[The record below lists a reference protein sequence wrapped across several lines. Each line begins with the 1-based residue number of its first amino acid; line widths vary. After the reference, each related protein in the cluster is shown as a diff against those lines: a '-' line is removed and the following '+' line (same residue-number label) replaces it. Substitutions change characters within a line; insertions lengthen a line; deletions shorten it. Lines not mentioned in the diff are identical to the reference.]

1 MARKRAA
8 NGSVSTFK
16 TSRGL
21 WRAKFSYLDPE
32 TGLSRRADIT
42 RKNQAELQ
50 RAVREIQ
57 QRSEHGF
64 VLTDSQ
70 QSLRFWIEEWQNN
83 RLQMSDR
90 KGSTKELYKNLVNT
104 HLSNS
109 PVGQMPLGEI
119 RALHL
124 TRFFS
129 ALSGDHMSD
138 STKRNIY
145 TVARALFEDA
155 VSDGLIARNPMLAVK
170 RPRAKKSEAK
180 YLTAEQVS
188 QVLGQLKDRRH
199 LNAIVLIAF
208 TGMRRGEALGLE
220 WANIDFDKRVMKV
233 RATLN
238 RVNGKLVRTEPKTQN
253 SRRDIALTEQAIETL
268 KAQKLRQ
275 AQERLRAG
283 SKWAPTD
290 YVFTTESGGPV
301 DGRNLLRS
309 FQQACGRAEIH
320 GMGIH
325 GLRHF
330 AATLLLDGKVPLL
343 VVSRILGH
351 SSVAITADIYGHVL
365 EDTAREA
372 MESLGSRVAYRA

>member
-32 TGLSRRADIT
+32 TGLSKRADIT

-50 RAVREIQ
+50 QAVKEIQ

-64 VLTDSQ
+64 VLRDSQ
-70 QSLRFWIEEWQNN
+70 QELHFWIEEWQTS

-90 KGSTKELYKNLVNT
+90 KGSTKELYRNLANT
-104 HLSNS
+104 HLANS
-109 PVGQMPLGEI
+109 TVGQMPLGEI

-155 VSDGLIARNPMLAVK
+155 VSDGLIARNPMLTVK
-170 RPRAKKSEAK
+170 RPKAKKSEAK

-188 QVLGQLKDRRH
+188 QVLGQLKDSRH
-199 LNAIVLIAF
+199 LSAIALIAF

-253 SRRDIALTEQAIETL
+253 SRRDIALTEQAIEIL

-275 AQERLRAG
+275 SQERLRAG
-283 SKWAPTD
+283 SKWTPTN
-290 YVFTTESGGPV
+290 YVFTTETGGPV

-309 FQQACGRAEIH
+309 FQEACQRAEIH

-330 AATLLLDGKVPLL
+330 AATFLLDSQVPIL

-351 SSVAITADIYGHVL
+351 SSLAITADIYGHVI
-365 EDTAREA
+365 EETAREA
-372 MESLGSRVAYRA
+372 MESLGSKLSFGA